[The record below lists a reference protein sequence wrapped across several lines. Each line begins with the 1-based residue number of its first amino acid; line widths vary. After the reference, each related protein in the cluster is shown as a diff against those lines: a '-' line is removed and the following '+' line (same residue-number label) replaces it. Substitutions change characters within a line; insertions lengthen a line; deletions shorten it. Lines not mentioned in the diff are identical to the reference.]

1 MCVKERKRPLMSS
14 GLGSFVH
21 KKIENK
27 IKGLYFNINILFK
40 IIFILNY
47 AYLFGTCDM
56 RWMKKA
62 NDDLCRKIKWGS
74 Q

>member
-1 MCVKERKRPLMSS
+1 MLHGHIALCTYIIVITLMCVKERERPLMSS

-56 RWMKKA
+56 R
-62 NDDLCRKIKWGS
+62 
-74 Q
+74 